1 MKICVFLRIRIYLS
15 CFNLFIA
22 NMPTS
27 IKSEKTYVLDN
38 YFDETTMSLHL
49 KADRPILRKK
59 WTPGNWQ
66 PVMDEKII
74 SQDEID
80 ALIQQIFDEATNE
93 KWNYL
98 EIDRKLSK
106 VLQLWPYRIV
116 IVYPPLSDATEITAV
131 RPVKKTSI
139 EDYNLSPEVM
149 DLLTNQ
155 AKWIL
160 VSWAPGSWKSTFVQA
175 LVQVY
180 HANHHIIKTIE
191 SPRDLM
197 VDEDVVQYSF
207 THWTHDEVRDILLLS
222 RPDYTVY
229 DEVRNT
235 PDFEL
240 YKDLRLTW
248 IGMLWVIHATKP
260 VDSIQRFIGSIE
272 MWIIPQVID
281 TVIFIDKWKISEIL
295 QLTLTAKVPEWMQ
308 SEDLSRPVII
318 VNSFLT
324 KENLYEI
331 YTFWEQVVVM
341 PITPEMREKTA
352 STSWWMSSFAK
363 EWIEKKL
370 KTILNSDF
378 IVKMKWAWI
387 ELYIP
392 EFVKWKIIWKGWSA
406 ITELEKTLWMSIKV
420 KTFDELP
427 LLDVKTDI
435 SWWKKW
441 WQMFIAFPNW
451 YENTSITLLI
461 WDSLMKY
468 QTDRNWVIAIN
479 DRNEIRTIERRW
491 FVVINDR

>member
-1 MKICVFLRIRIYLS
+1 MSEI
-15 CFNLFIA
+15 
-22 NMPTS
+22 
-27 IKSEKTYVLDN
+27 IKSDKTYVLDN

-59 WTPGNWQ
+59 WTPWNRN

-74 SQDEID
+74 TQDEMD

-106 VLQLWPYRIV
+106 VLQLGPYRIV

-131 RPVKKTSI
+131 RPVKKTTI
-139 EDYNLSPEVM
+139 EDYDLSPEVM
-149 DLLTNQ
+149 DLLTNH

-180 HANHHIIKTIE
+180 HQNHHIIKTIE

-248 IGMLWVIHATKP
+248 IGMLGVIHATKP
-260 VDSIQRFIGSIE
+260 VDSIQRFIGCIE

-281 TVIFIDKWKISEIL
+281 TVIFIDKGKIAEIL

-318 VNSFLT
+318 VNSFLS
-324 KENLYEI
+324 KQDLYEI
-331 YTFWEQVVVM
+331 YTFGEQVVVM
-341 PITPEMREKTA
+341 PITAEMKEKTA
-352 STSWWMSSFAK
+352 ATQWWMSSFAK

-378 IVKMKWAWI
+378 VVKMKWAWI

-392 EFVKWKIIWKGWSA
+392 EFVKWKIIWKWWAA

-420 KTFDELP
+420 RTFDELP

-435 SWWKKW
+435 SGWKKW
-441 WQMFIAFPNW
+441 GQLFIAFPNG
-451 YENTSITLLI
+451 YESTTVTLLI
-461 WDSLMKY
+461 GDNLIKY

-479 DRNEIRTIERRW
+479 DRNEVRTIERRG
-491 FVVINDR
+491 FVVVDDK

>member
-1 MKICVFLRIRIYLS
+1 
-15 CFNLFIA
+15 
-22 NMPTS
+22 
-27 IKSEKTYVLDN
+27 
-38 YFDETTMSLHL
+38 
-49 KADRPILRKK
+49 
-59 WTPGNWQ
+59 
-66 PVMDEKII
+66 
-74 SQDEID
+74 
-80 ALIQQIFDEATNE
+80 
-93 KWNYL
+93 
-98 EIDRKLSK
+98 
-106 VLQLWPYRIV
+106 
-116 IVYPPLSDATEITAV
+116 
-131 RPVKKTSI
+131 
-139 EDYNLSPEVM
+139 
-149 DLLTNQ
+149 
-155 AKWIL
+155 
-160 VSWAPGSWKSTFVQA
+160 
-175 LVQVY
+175 
-180 HANHHIIKTIE
+180 
-191 SPRDLM
+191 M

-352 STSWWMSSFAK
+352 ATSWWMSSFAK

-378 IVKMKWAWI
+378 VVKMKWAWI

-435 SWWKKW
+435 SWWKK
-441 WQMFIAFPNW
+441 FIAFPNG

-468 QTDRNWVIAIN
+468 QTDRNGVIAIN

-491 FVVINDR
+491 FVVVDDR

>member
-1 MKICVFLRIRIYLS
+1 M
-15 CFNLFIA
+15 A
-22 NMPTS
+22 TT
-27 IKSEKTYVLDN
+27 IKSEKTYVLDS
-38 YFDETTMSLHL
+38 YFDENTMSLHL

-66 PVMDEKII
+66 PVLDEKVI
-74 SQDEID
+74 SQDEMD
-80 ALIQQIFDEATNE
+80 ALITQIFAEASNE
-93 KWNYL
+93 KWNFL

-106 VLQLWPYRIV
+106 VLQLGPYRIV
-116 IVYPPLSDATEITAV
+116 VVYPPLSDATEITAV
-131 RPVKKTSI
+131 RPVRKTTI
-139 EDYNLSPEVM
+139 EDYDLSPEVM
-149 DLLTNQ
+149 DLLTNHS
-155 AKWIL
+155 KWIL
-160 VSWAPGSWKSTFVQA
+160 VSWAPWSGKSTFVQA

-180 HANHHIIKTIE
+180 HENHHIIKTIE

-207 THWTHDEVRDILLLS
+207 THGTHDEVRDILLLS

-229 DEVRNT
+229 DEVRNK

-248 IGMLWVIHATKP
+248 IGMLGVIHATKP
-260 VDSIQRFIGSIE
+260 VDSIQRFIWSIE

-295 QLTLTAKVPEWMQ
+295 QLTLTAKVPEWME

-341 PITPEMREKTA
+341 PITEEMKAKTA
-352 STSWWMSSFAK
+352 ASTGGMSNFAK

-378 IVKMKWAWI
+378 VVKMKWSWI

-392 EFVKWKIIWKGWSA
+392 EFVKWKVIGKWWAS
-406 ITELEKTLWMSIKV
+406 ITELEKTLWLSIKV
-420 KTFDELP
+420 RTFDELP

-435 SWWKKW
+435 SGGKKW
-441 WQMFIAFPNW
+441 WQLFIAFPHW
-451 YENTSITLLI
+451 YENTSVTLLV
-461 WDSLMKY
+461 WDTLNKY
-468 QTDRNWVIAIN
+468 QTDRNWVIAID
-479 DRNEIRTIERRW
+479 DRTEVRTIERRW
-491 FVVINDR
+491 FVIVDDK